1 MEIFD
6 ELEGSAIALP
16 LGKDIR
22 FSVFDS
28 DMGNGSSWKL
38 KTHSDTQDVYL
49 YMRDGADWVHT
60 SSHEGG
66 RSHFATTSS
75 PELDDD
81 DKKESYYVDVTFGA
95 QEVHPGW
102 NLIFQ
107 IIVPDSSLQTD
118 YVEKVKAT
126 KFMKIPVAKNGI
138 QNATLIQIYKVTT
151 ALNYLT
157 DEGKENAKRIS
168 ATSPY
173 SVVLAW
179 KYVVIRENP
188 HITFAQDI
196 TKAREELL
204 KNFPDTNSGRIV
216 MLIKDILLPNTKT
229 QIELAVNL
237 K

>member
-81 DKKESYYVDVTFGA
+81 DKKESDYVDVTFGA

-151 ALNYLT
+151 ALNYFCNFTLFRSFGL
-157 DEGKENAKRIS
+157 EICSHSGKSSHNICSRYYKSSRRV
-168 ATSPY
+168 T
-173 SVVLAW
+173 
-179 KYVVIRENP
+179 
-188 HITFAQDI
+188 
-196 TKAREELL
+196 EE
-204 KNFPDTNSGRIV
+204 FSRY
-216 MLIKDILLPNTKT
+216 
-229 QIELAVNL
+229 
-237 K
+237 